1 MNTTGH
7 HQLLFRFETELAES
21 LIYLPMV
28 VRFKLDTCGLK
39 LKLAEW
45 RSLSIEDRRTLMG
58 APCMASDEIRRYREA
73 VISVV
78 ERHTGGEPASFLPDP
93 APEWQDET
101 SIPDSVVQ
109 RVHQIQLATPGPAQW
124 RSLTALQRYTLVKLA
139 RSRHD
144 ENHFIPALQEFGW
157 S

>member
-1 MNTTGH
+1 M
-7 HQLLFRFETELAES
+7 LFQFEIELAES

-45 RSLSIEDRRTLMG
+45 RSLSIEDRRAVMG
-58 APCMASDEIRRYREA
+58 APCMTSDEIRRYREE
-73 VISVV
+73 VITVV
-78 ERHTGGEPASFLPDP
+78 ERHTGAQPASFLPDP
-93 APEWQDET
+93 APEWQREA

-109 RVHQIQLATPGPAQW
+109 RMNEIQVATPGQAQW
-124 RSLTALQRYTLVKLA
+124 RSLTALQRYTLVRLA
-139 RSRHD
+139 RSRHG
-144 ENHFIPALQEFGW
+144 ENHFIPALREFGW